1 MPQDTIRGL
10 RKALSE
16 RKNSLTHMPNEI
28 ITAPNYKVQDPGKS
42 NTLAVSKNSVMP
54 PPIILLS
61 ITPVSKENQHCL
73 VLKSRQIMNYST
85 KVHYIRC
92 NVRRKNTETD
102 RNEAA
107 LSFLW
112 FQLFTSRRLEDGKEV
127 GSRDWEAWSVCVCVC
142 VCVCVSGTCVFFH
155 LSFWTNQTCMKY
167 STKTT

>member
-1 MPQDTIRGL
+1 
-10 RKALSE
+10 
-16 RKNSLTHMPNEI
+16 MPNEI

-107 LSFLW
+107 LSFL
-112 FQLFTSRRLEDGKEV
+112 
-127 GSRDWEAWSVCVCVC
+127 
-142 VCVCVSGTCVFFH
+142 
-155 LSFWTNQTCMKY
+155 
-167 STKTT
+167 